1 MATEDKKLE
10 VKTENIGID
19 LSNAGKYFYGLGRRK
34 TATAKIRVYFDC
46 PAEMKNKAF
55 INGVAI
61 KDYFASSVELFNIY
75 KPLEI
80 VGVNQ
85 KDVFISIKA
94 DGGGKTGQSGA
105 ARLALSRALIAKESD
120 FRSLLKAV
128 GFLTRD
134 PRMKERKKPG
144 LRRARRAPQWT
155 KR

>member
-1 MATEDKKLE
+1 MITEDKKIE
-10 VKTENIGID
+10 GKVESEEMDISK
-19 LSNAGKYFYGLGRRK
+19 AGKYFYGLGRRK
-34 TATAKIRVYFDC
+34 TATAKIRIYFDC
-46 PAEMKNKAF
+46 PKEMKNKAL

-61 KDYFASSVELFNIY
+61 KDYFASSVELFNVY

-80 VGVNQ
+80 VGIQQ

-120 FRSLLKAV
+120 YRSLLKAV